1 MRLFQ
6 AFFFM
11 INGDKAALFPLL
23 GSLIKLILH
32 VLGLKSDAG
41 KFVAKIISDRELIDG
56 IVAWL
61 KALVSLLNKEQTL
74 RLQDLR
80 EMITQMLELLV
91 KVVGRV
97 PVGSRGRRAP
107 RHASESVGYAG
118 GSGQPLQRPHRR
130 NRAPCQAA
138 RRLRGQA
145 HCGAASAAEQVQALS
160 SRRNRRVIRGRQCPA
175 NPERPGFGR
184 VGPAQT
190 LPAIRRRQ
198 EQYSGFFRI
207 L

>member
-91 KVVGRV
+91 KVVGR
-97 PVGSRGRRAP
+97 
-107 RHASESVGYAG
+107 
-118 GSGQPLQRPHRR
+118 
-130 NRAPCQAA
+130 
-138 RRLRGQA
+138 
-145 HCGAASAAEQVQALS
+145 
-160 SRRNRRVIRGRQCPA
+160 
-175 NPERPGFGR
+175 
-184 VGPAQT
+184 
-190 LPAIRRRQ
+190 
-198 EQYSGFFRI
+198 
-207 L
+207 

>member
-1 MRLFQ
+1 MALLLALFRKTGVLVRLFQ

-91 KVVGRV
+91 KVVGRYQSEAEAGALQDTLQKV
-97 PVGSRGRRAP
+97 SDTLVGVVNLCKGHIEGIEPLAKQLGGFEGKRIVEMLQLLSRFKRFL
-107 RHASESVGYAG
+107 VG
-118 GSGQPLQRPHRR
+118 
-130 NRAPCQAA
+130 
-138 RRLRGQA
+138 
-145 HCGAASAAEQVQALS
+145 EIV
-160 SRRNRRVIRGRQCPA
+160 
-175 NPERPGFGR
+175 E
-184 VGPAQT
+184 
-190 LPAIRRRQ
+190 
-198 EQYSGFFRI
+198 
-207 L
+207 